1 MTSFQL
7 PSRWTAPEGDSDTR
21 TPFSN
26 HPKTAYHYT
35 EAPFSS
41 SAATYERFSTRSAHH
56 LKATP
61 QLFGSQGC
69 HTVFSYTEYH
79 TSSTE
84 MASNRIRRI
93 AKELGDI
100 QKDQSSTIEARAAGS
115 GEDLTHLKATFPGP
129 PDTPYAGGQYVVDI
143 KIPIEYPFRPP
154 VMKFETRLWHPNV
167 SSQTGAIC
175 LDTLGS
181 AWSPV
186 LTIKSAL
193 LSLQSLLST
202 PEPKDPQ
209 DAEVATMLMNNPE
222 QFERQAREW
231 AQKYAGAPVSSKASG
246 AYQSPSSKPKVAK
259 TREQEQRELMLR
271 YQGYNKDLID
281 RFVSMGFDLDR
292 VVEAFNFVG
301 IDRMDGQDYELEE
314 AYMGD
319 ITARLLGEP

>member
-1 MTSFQL
+1 
-7 PSRWTAPEGDSDTR
+7 
-21 TPFSN
+21 
-26 HPKTAYHYT
+26 
-35 EAPFSS
+35 
-41 SAATYERFSTRSAHH
+41 
-56 LKATP
+56 
-61 QLFGSQGC
+61 
-69 HTVFSYTEYH
+69 
-79 TSSTE
+79 

-100 QKDQSSTIEARAAGS
+100 QKDQSSSIEARAAGS

-143 KIPIEYPFRPP
+143 KIPVEYPFRPP

-209 DAEVATMLMNNPE
+209 DAEVATMLMNYPE

-231 AQKYAGAPVSSKASG
+231 AQKYAGAPVSNKATGS
-246 AYQSPSSKPKVAK
+246 YQSPSSKPKVAK

-271 YQGYNKDLID
+271 YQGYNKELID
-281 RFVSMGFDLDR
+281 RFVNMGFDLDR

>member
-1 MTSFQL
+1 
-7 PSRWTAPEGDSDTR
+7 
-21 TPFSN
+21 
-26 HPKTAYHYT
+26 
-35 EAPFSS
+35 
-41 SAATYERFSTRSAHH
+41 
-56 LKATP
+56 
-61 QLFGSQGC
+61 
-69 HTVFSYTEYH
+69 
-79 TSSTE
+79 
-84 MASNRIRRI
+84 MASNRMRRI

-100 QKDQSSTIEARAAGS
+100 QKDLQSGIIAQPASS
-115 GEDLTHLKATFPGP
+115 GDDLSHLKASFPGP
-129 PDTPYAGGQYVVDI
+129 PDTPYEGGTYVVDI
-143 KIPIEYPFRPP
+143 KIPNEYPFRPP
-154 VMKFETRLWHPNV
+154 VMKFETKLWHPNV

-175 LDTLGS
+175 LDTLGT

-209 DAEVATMLMNNPE
+209 DAEVASMLMNHPE
-222 QFERQAREW
+222 QFDRVAREW
-231 AQKYAGAPVSSKASG
+231 AVKYAGAPKKLLQTSAASYPQSS
-246 AYQSPSSKPKVAK
+246 SSKPKTQK
-259 TREQEQRELMLR
+259 SKEQELREQIAR

-301 IDRMDGQDYELEE
+301 IDRNDGQDYELEE